1 VTTSYVQGL
10 RLFSRNVRLL
20 LATVVLVALAWD
32 GVRAVL
38 LNLYLLRLGYGPDFV
53 GVVTAVGALAFAVM
67 CLPAGTMGARWGNR
81 NILIAGVSMLAVGF
95 GSLLLAESVPG
106 SWRTGWL
113 LVSYTVT
120 YLGLA
125 LYLVNGLP
133 FMMGST
139 GPEERNY
146 AFSVQMALSPL
157 AAFVGSLLAGVLPG
171 AFASLLGVSLEVSA
185 PYRLTLG
192 LAALLLIPSVL
203 VLLRTHS
210 VKAEPVR
217 EPAGRKPGA
226 PASRAPYALI
236 AIMAMVMAFRFGG
249 WGTTTA
255 FYNVYLDSGLGV
267 STALIGAVSAV
278 AQLLAVP
285 AALAAPLLVATWSN
299 SRVIVWGTLGTAL
312 CMLPLALIPFFP
324 AAGLGFVGAT
334 VMFWVTTSPVRVFSQ
349 ELVAPRW
356 RTAMA
361 SMFMLGAGL
370 AYSGMSLAGGFI
382 IVAVG
387 YRFLFLIASGM
398 IVTGAVL
405 FWVYFRVPRGELAR
419 ASAVEAGE

>member
-1 VTTSYVQGL
+1 VQGL
-10 RLFSRNVRLL
+10 RQFSRNVRLL
-20 LATVVLVALAWD
+20 LAAVVLVALAWD

-38 LNLYLLRLGYGPDFV
+38 FNLYLLRLGYGPDFV
-53 GVVTAVGALAFAVM
+53 GVVTAVSALAFAIM

-81 NILIAGVSMLAVGF
+81 NMLIAGVSMLAVGF
-95 GSLLLAESVPG
+95 GSLLLAESLPG
-106 SWRTGWL
+106 AWRTGWL
-113 LVSYTVT
+113 LVSYMVT
-120 YLGLA
+120 YLGFA

-157 AAFVGSLLAGVLPG
+157 AAFAGSLVAGFLPG
-171 AFASLLGVSLEVSA
+171 VFASLLGVSLEVSA
-185 PYRLTLG
+185 PYRITLG
-192 LAALLLIPSVL
+192 LAVLLLIPSVL
-203 VLLRTHS
+203 ILLRTRS
-210 VKAEPVR
+210 VETEPVQEPTGR
-217 EPAGRKPGA
+217 EPGA
-226 PASRAPYALI
+226 QASRAPYALI
-236 AIMAMVMAFRFGG
+236 AFMALVMAFRFGG

-255 FYNVYLDSGLGV
+255 FYNVYLDDGLGV

-299 SRVIVWGTLGTAL
+299 SRVVAWGTLGTAL
-312 CMLPLALIPFFP
+312 CLLPLALIPFLP

-334 VMFWVTTSPVRVFSQ
+334 VMFYVTTGPIRVFSQ

-361 SMFMLGAGL
+361 SVFMLGAGL
-370 AYSGMSLAGGFI
+370 AYSGMSLAGGYI
-382 IVAVG
+382 VVAVG
-387 YRFLFLIASGM
+387 YRVLFLVASGM
-398 IVTGAVL
+398 LATGAVL
-405 FWVYFRVPRGELAR
+405 FWAYFRVPRGELAR
-419 ASAVEAGE
+419 APEVEAGE